1 MEQALVIETQRR
13 HATVKLADGR
23 KLKCITKGRTLQPA
37 CGDTAFI
44 SFPSASEGVIE
55 KLGERT
61 SLFYRADQFKEK
73 LVAANVTQVACIIAP
88 LPTYSDELLNRWL
101 ACARA
106 SNVKAIIGLN
116 KVDLVEA
123 AATANALAMYRD
135 LGFDVI
141 PFSAKF
147 NSKPMHERLM
157 GEKTVLIG
165 QSGMGKS
172 KLLNALV
179 GAEAQYTQEISDALN
194 SGKHTTTF
202 TRLFEIATE
211 PGATTD
217 GNSWVIDSP
226 GMQVFGLAHFSRNE
240 IERAFPEFEP
250 LMGKCRFRDCKHLH
264 EPNCAFRDAVSEGK
278 ASAERLS
285 YLRKFCSETEAI
297 PHYAKN

>member
-1 MEQALVIETQRR
+1 LEHAIVIETQRR

-23 KLKCITKGRTLQPA
+23 KLKCVTKGRQLQAA
-37 CGDTAFI
+37 CGDVVEI
-44 SFPSASEGVIE
+44 SLTNDNEGVIE
-55 KLGERT
+55 KLGDRT
-61 SLFYRADQFKEK
+61 SLFYRSDEYKEK
-73 LVAANVTQVACIIAP
+73 LVAANVTQVACILAP
-88 LPTYSDELLNRWL
+88 LPAYSDELLNRWL
-101 ACARA
+101 VCARA
-106 SNVKAIIGLN
+106 SGVKAIIGLN

-135 LGFDVI
+135 MGFEVI

-147 NSKPMHERLM
+147 NSKPMRERLL

-179 GAEAQYTQEISDALN
+179 GEEAQHTQEISQALD

-202 TRLFEIATE
+202 TRLFEIAPE
-211 PGATTD
+211 PGAVPD

-226 GMQVFGLAHFSRNE
+226 GMQVFGLAHFSRTE
-240 IERAFPEFEP
+240 IERSFPEFEP
-250 LMGKCRFRDCKHLH
+250 FLGNCRFRDCKHLH
-264 EPNCAFRDAVSEGK
+264 EPNCALRDAVADGK
-278 ASAERLS
+278 ASANRLS
-285 YLRKFCSETEAI
+285 YLRKFCAETEAV